1 MNQINNEYNKFIKR
15 STNKGTN
22 FITEEEQS
30 KSHWCGTEFATQ
42 EIERLRLAGD
52 MMIMSAKGTKS
63 IDLKKM
69 QAVKRTPIPE
79 GYRISSAKGTGS
91 IYL

>member
-1 MNQINNEYNKFIKR
+1 MNQINNESNKFIKR

-22 FITEEEQS
+22 FITEES
-30 KSHWCGTEFATQ
+30 KSKSSWCGSEFRTQ
-42 EIERLRLAGD
+42 ETERLRLAGD
-52 MMIMSAKGTKS
+52 MMIMSSKGTKS

-69 QAVKRTPIPE
+69 QTSKITPIPK
-79 GYRISSAKGTGS
+79 GYRISSAKGTSS